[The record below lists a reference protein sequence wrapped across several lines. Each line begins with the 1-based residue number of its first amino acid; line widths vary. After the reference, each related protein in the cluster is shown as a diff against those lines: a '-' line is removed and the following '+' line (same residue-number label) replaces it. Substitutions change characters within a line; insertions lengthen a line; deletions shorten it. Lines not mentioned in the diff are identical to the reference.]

1 MGLLRIRTYPDRVLR
16 EKASDVSNITGDL
29 QLLID
34 DMIETMYAAPGVG
47 LAAPQ
52 VGVSQ
57 NLLVIDVN
65 SREETQKHPLI
76 TLVNPVIVAAEGV
89 SEEEEGCLSLPD
101 FKSVVERAGRVFVK
115 GFDREGKPVEIEAD
129 GLLAIALQ
137 HEIDHLRG
145 KLILDKA
152 SPLKRS
158 IYKKRIFK
166 KGRTE

>member
-1 MGLLRIRTYPDRVLR
+1 MALLRIRTYPDRVLR
-16 EKASDVSNITGDL
+16 EKARDVSNITGDL
-29 QLLID
+29 QHLID
-34 DMIETMYAAPGVG
+34 DMVETMYAAPGVG

-52 VGVSQ
+52 VGISQ

-65 SREETQKHPLI
+65 SREEKRHPLI
-76 TLVNPVIVAAEGV
+76 SLVNPVIMAAEGI

-101 FKSVVERAGRVFVK
+101 FKSMVERASRVFVK

-158 IYKKRIFK
+158 LYKKRIFK
-166 KGRTE
+166 KGRAE

>member
-1 MGLLRIRTYPDRVLR
+1 MALLRIRTYPDRVLR
-16 EKASDVSNITGDL
+16 EKARDVSNITGDL
-29 QLLID
+29 QHLID
-34 DMIETMYAAPGVG
+34 DMVETMYAAPGVG

-52 VGVSQ
+52 VGISQ

-65 SREETQKHPLI
+65 SREEKRHPLI
-76 TLVNPVIVAAEGV
+76 SLVNPVIMAAEGI

-101 FKSVVERAGRVFVK
+101 FKSMVERASRVFVK
-115 GFDREGKPVEIEAD
+115 GFDREGKPVEIEAN

-158 IYKKRIFK
+158 LYKKRIFK
-166 KGRTE
+166 KGRAE

>member
-16 EKASDVSNITGDL
+16 EKAKDVSNITGDL
-29 QLLID
+29 QRLID
-34 DMIETMYAAPGVG
+34 DMVETMYAAPGVG

-52 VGVSQ
+52 VGISQ

-65 SREETQKHPLI
+65 SREEKKHPLI
-76 TLVNPVIVAAEGV
+76 TLVNPVIIAAEGI

-101 FKSVVERAGRVFVK
+101 FKSLVERASKVFVK
-115 GFDREGKPVEIEAD
+115 GFDREGKPMEIEAS

-137 HEIDHLRG
+137 HEIDHLYG

-158 IYKKRIFK
+158 LYKKRIFK
-166 KGRTE
+166 KGRAE

>member
-1 MGLLRIRTYPDRVLR
+1 MALLRIRTYPDRVLR
-16 EKASDVSNITGDL
+16 EKARDVSNITGDL
-29 QLLID
+29 QHLID
-34 DMIETMYAAPGVG
+34 DMVETMYAAPGVG

-52 VGVSQ
+52 VGISQ

-65 SREETQKHPLI
+65 SREEKRHPLI
-76 TLVNPVIVAAEGV
+76 SLVNPVIMAAEGI

-101 FKSVVERAGRVFVK
+101 FKSMVERASMVFVK
-115 GFDREGKPVEIEAD
+115 GFDREGKPVEIEAN

-158 IYKKRIFK
+158 LYKKRIFK
-166 KGRTE
+166 KGRAE

>member
-16 EKASDVSNITGDL
+16 EQAKDVSNITGNTQRL
-29 QLLID
+29 VN

-52 VGVSQ
+52 VGISE

-65 SREETQKHPLI
+65 SREEKKYPLI
-76 TLVNPVIVAAEGV
+76 VLVNPVIMASEGT

-101 FKSVVERAGRVFVK
+101 FKSVIERASKVFVK

-129 GLLAIALQ
+129 GLLAVALQ

-152 SPLKRS
+152 GPLKRS
-158 IYKKRIFK
+158 LYKKRVFK
-166 KGRTE
+166 KGRSE